1 MGGLRKVLIGEGGA
15 NMKHIQE
22 ECKAKVNVRDENGEM
37 RIEIGAD
44 SQDALRKA
52 DAMVKDLIGVAY
64 TDYETWKATQGK
76 DSRRDRDTRDSKGGK
91 GKGKRNKRDDI
102 DERPRKVRR

>member
-64 TDYETWKATQGK
+64 TDYESWKGSQGK
-76 DSRRDRDTRDSKGGK
+76 DHRRDRDSRDSKGGK
-91 GKGKRNKRDDI
+91 GKGKRKERD
-102 DERPRKVRR
+102 